1 MSDKK
6 ATSKMRRF
14 AGFIIPGL
22 SIGFF
27 FPLIIGLL
35 YVGIVLLLANPEKY
49 GGGYAPFV
57 LAGVITAIA
66 GLVFT
71 IAHIDKDLEESKQNL
86 VRIGEL
92 YVLAAVAL
100 TTLGLFFPIYD
111 GLAQPFAAYY
121 IPFLLVIL
129 TLVTSCLLSCVAT
142 KRLIWV
148 LWEKRKALFKG
159 SLEK

>member
-1 MSDKK
+1 MFAKTVSI
-6 ATSKMRRF
+6 SKCISGTKRF
-14 AGFIIPGL
+14 VRSVIPGL
-22 SIGFF
+22 LMGL
-27 FPLIIGLL
+27 FPL
-35 YVGIVLLLANPEKY
+35 VIVLLYMGIILLIVNSKKY
-49 GGGYAPFV
+49 GGGYTPFV

-100 TTLGLFFPIYD
+100 TALGLFFPIYD
-111 GLAQPFAAYY
+111 NLVQPFAVYY

-129 TLVTSCLLSCVAT
+129 TLLTSCLLSCVAT
-142 KRLIWV
+142 WRFICV
-148 LWEKRKALFKG
+148 LWKKRGTFF
-159 SLEK
+159 